1 MMQFIEKRRH
11 RRLQAELP
19 LKYNMFQAD
28 TGTPPSFST
37 FTQDISSGGLS
48 FLWQAAGPPLALN
61 QILDLVVKIPG
72 RRYTLVQIHVVRA
85 RAQVVRLDPPAATG
99 EMCVAVRFLGAPQI
113 WRPQQDSASPAQP
126 QEDRRQVSPAASGR
140 VA

>member
-1 MMQFIEKRRH
+1 MMSFIEKRRH

-28 TGTPPSFST
+28 VGAPPSFST

-48 FLWQAAGPPLALN
+48 FRSQSAGPPLALN
-61 QILDLVVKIPG
+61 QILDVVVKIPG

-85 RAQVVRLDPPAATG
+85 RAQIVRLHPSPATG
-99 EMCVAVRFLGAPQI
+99 EMCVGVKFLGSPQI
-113 WRPQQDSASPAQP
+113 WRPQPDAASPEPSRGDLAT
-126 QEDRRQVSPAASGR
+126 VSPAASEK